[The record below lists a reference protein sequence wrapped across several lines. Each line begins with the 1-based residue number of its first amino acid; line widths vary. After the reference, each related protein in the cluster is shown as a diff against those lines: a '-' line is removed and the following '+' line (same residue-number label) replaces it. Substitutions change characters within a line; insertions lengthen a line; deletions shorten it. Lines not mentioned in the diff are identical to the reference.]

1 MTNSTL
7 MGSSQTCFKSHQKE
21 EECGPYAHSIIKPM
35 MAYFEQVNQKMDKHE
50 AELESKNKEIRQ
62 LEENVLNL
70 QMRIDGKNDKINKL
84 ETEIASCK
92 DKVVKLVKLDQT
104 ISEISDTNRKLM
116 PNLESKNK
124 KLFEL
129 IRDLERKKK
138 NRYCTDIGSSGV
150 HNVTMSSGF
159 TFELLCDSEIAG
171 PGWTIIQQR
180 IRGGVNFH
188 RGWRDYRNGFGD
200 FWDGDFFIGLEK
212 LHRLTNEQPHQLYIH
227 MEYFNGTTMFAKY
240 DEFAISTELDQYKL
254 YRLGEFSGSS
264 RDSLR
269 SHFNM
274 KFTTPDRDND
284 QKLNGNCAQLHH
296 GGWWYT
302 NCMSW

>member
-7 MGSSQTCFKSHQKE
+7 MGSSQTCLKSHQKE

-116 PNLESKNK
+116 PNLETKNK

-138 NRYCTDIGSSGV
+138 RYCTDIGSSGV

-171 PGWTIIQQR
+171 PGWTVIQQR

-188 RGWRDYRNGFGD
+188 RGWRDYRTGFGD

-240 DEFAISTELDQYKL
+240 DEFAISTELDQYRL
-254 YRLGEFSGSS
+254 YRLGEFSGNS

-284 QKLNGNCAQLHH
+284 HKSNGNCAQLHH

>member
-1 MTNSTL
+1 
-7 MGSSQTCFKSHQKE
+7 MGSQTCLKSHPME
-21 EECGPYAHSIIKPM
+21 EECGPYAHTIVKPM

-50 AELESKNKEIRQ
+50 AELESKNKQIRQ
-62 LEENVLNL
+62 LQENVFNL
-70 QMRIDGKNDKINKL
+70 QR
-84 ETEIASCK
+84 EIANCK
-92 DKVVKLVKLDQT
+92 VKVIKSLEGKDESNAEKIYSLRDT
-104 ISEISDTNRKLM
+104 DLTMSEISDTNRKLM

-129 IRDLERKKK
+129 IRDFEKRKKK
-138 NRYCTDIGSSGV
+138 RYCTDIGSSGV
-150 HNVTMSSGF
+150 HNVTMFSGL

-171 PGWTIIQQR
+171 PGWTVIQQR
-180 IRGGVNFH
+180 IRGGVLFH
-188 RGWRDYRNGFGD
+188 RGWQDYRNGFGN

-227 MEYFNGTTMFAKY
+227 MEYFNGSSMFAKY
-240 DEFAISTELDQYKL
+240 DEFAISTELDQYRL
-254 YRLGEFSGSS
+254 YRLGEFSGNS

-269 SHFNM
+269 PHLNM

-284 QKLNGNCAQLHH
+284 QKSDGNCARLHH

>member
-1 MTNSTL
+1 
-7 MGSSQTCFKSHQKE
+7 
-21 EECGPYAHSIIKPM
+21 
-35 MAYFEQVNQKMDKHE
+35 MAYFEQVNQKMNNQE
-50 AELESKNKEIRQ
+50 AELESKNKQIMQ

-70 QMRIDGKNDKINKL
+70 QMRIEGKNDKINKL

-92 DKVVKLVKLDQT
+92 DKVVKLLEGKDESNAEKIKSLRDLLPKPNEKKEDKLDQT
-104 ISEISDTNRKLM
+104 MSEISDTNRKLM
-116 PNLESKNK
+116 PNLETKNK

-138 NRYCTDIGSSGV
+138 RYCTDIGSSGV
-150 HNVTMSSGF
+150 HNVTMSNGF
-159 TFELLCDSEIAG
+159 TFELLCDSETAG

-188 RGWRDYRNGFGD
+188 RGWRDYRSGFGD

-240 DEFAISTELDQYKL
+240 DEFAISTELDQYRL
-254 YRLGEFSGSS
+254 YRLGEFSGNS